1 MPPRLPPR
9 NPPALAG
16 SHQPLIYQD
25 DTECRIR
32 LGILHRLHKK
42 YGGGLRN
49 LQLDL
54 LRKSCSASHRRVSG
68 SPTRHAVPYVTGREC
83 PSSPPPPPRRPARPA
98 PACRRPVERPWRQSG
113 PEHHP
118 DRGRVAEATPRV
130 KGSSVA
136 ARGTAQA
143 PGIRSV
149 TSRAAVA
156 PAAVARNRRRP
167 TAGEEVGVGV
177 SAMTRHLGVTG
188 TGLSPTRIRARW
200 HDRVTEAARRRTLDG
215 RTGPKRLAH
224 HRDVRPDRLQGSSG
238 LGDARASLN
247 DRSGSGGE
255 RAGERRGAG
264 GYARERVLRARAIS
278 RSASRLATVWRLS

>member
-149 TSRAAVA
+149 TSRAAA
-156 PAAVARNRRRP
+156 AAVARNRRRP
-167 TAGEEVGVGV
+167 TAGEEVEVDV

-215 RTGPKRLAH
+215 RTGQ
-224 HRDVRPDRLQGSSG
+224 D
-238 LGDARASLN
+238 

-255 RAGERRGAG
+255 RPGNVEGPAATRGSGSCGRGPSPARRRAWPPSGAC
-264 GYARERVLRARAIS
+264 RRRAC
-278 RSASRLATVWRLS
+278 LAPGRGRP